1 MIRKKIIITT
11 GILLIIGILTIVYG
25 VTKGWFNKKSKASGT
40 PTVLLRVDPIPV
52 QIAENNTFSY
62 TLKANPNQN
71 LNIIGYLLTIN
82 FDNAKVQI
90 TSIEYKTGVISQDLG
105 QDTSNK
111 DTVNQ
116 LGKIN
121 IQAEISTAQGEL
133 LLQNTDV
140 NLVTISGKALITGIP
155 QLLIDNFK
163 LYQINSDSTLT
174 EVSGGVGEFSTSS
187 SSSQSSSS
195 GSVASSSSSSEQSSL
210 SSSSS
215 NASTSSSS
223 SQESVKVVIKIK
235 YRMQGVLN
243 WIANQSALTKLK
255 ILKNGVEID
264 NDSISFI
271 ASLSSD
277 YLWHGQFEQ
286 RLVPSNDYVFLVKP
300 DKHLQRKVCSL
311 SGRDSSTLYDCGENT
326 ITLSSNTTDLD
337 LSGLTFFAGDITGEQ
352 GIADGKVDSLDYV
365 MIQLIIQNN
374 TGKDPTKVAKAD
386 LNYDGIVDTQDAS
399 LIIEVWQKGINQDE
413 K

>member
-25 VTKGWFNKKSKASGT
+25 VTKGWFNKKSKASST
-40 PTVLLRVDPIPV
+40 PTVLLRVDPVPV
-52 QIAENNTFSY
+52 KIAENNTFSY

-174 EVSGGVGEFSTSS
+174 EISGGVGEFSTSS

-195 GSVASSSSSSEQSSL
+195 GSVASSSSSNQSA
-210 SSSSS
+210 SSSS
-215 NASTSSSS
+215 A
-223 SQESVKVVIKIK
+223 QESVEVVIKIK

-264 NDSISFI
+264 NNSISFI

-399 LIIEVWQKGINQDE
+399 LIIEVWQKGIN
-413 K
+413 

>member
-1 MIRKKIIITT
+1 MSKKNIILTFCLLIVF
-11 GILLIIGILTIVYG
+11 GILILVYG
-25 VTKGWFNKKSKASGT
+25 VMRGWFNKKSKASGT

-174 EVSGGVGEFSTSS
+174 EISGGVGEFSTSS

-195 GSVASSSSSSEQSSL
+195 GSVASSSSSNQSA
-210 SSSSS
+210 SSSS
-215 NASTSSSS
+215 A
-223 SQESVKVVIKIK
+223 QESVKVVIKIK

-399 LIIEVWQKGINQDE
+399 LIIEVWQKGIN
-413 K
+413 

>member
-25 VTKGWFNKKSKASGT
+25 VTKGWFNKKSKASST
-40 PTVLLRVDPIPV
+40 PTVLLRVDPVPV
-52 QIAENNTFSY
+52 QIAENNIFSY

-195 GSVASSSSSSEQSSL
+195 GSVASSSSSNQSA
-210 SSSSS
+210 SSSS
-215 NASTSSSS
+215 A
-223 SQESVKVVIKIK
+223 QESVEVVIKIK

>member
-174 EVSGGVGEFSTSS
+174 EISGGVGEFSTSS

-195 GSVASSSSSSEQSSL
+195 GSVASSSSSNQSA
-210 SSSSS
+210 SSSS
-215 NASTSSSS
+215 A
-223 SQESVKVVIKIK
+223 QESVKVELKIK

-243 WIANQSALTKLK
+243 WIASQSAPTKFA
-255 ILKNGVEID
+255 ILKNGTAITSTP
-264 NDSISFI
+264 NSFT

-277 YLWHGQFEQ
+277 LLWHGQIEQ
-286 RLVPSNDYVFLVKP
+286 QLLSGNDYALLIKP

-311 SGRDSSTLYDCGENT
+311 SARDSTTLYSCGQDK
-326 ITLSSNTTDLD
+326 IILSSTTTDLD
-337 LSGLTFFAGDITGEQ
+337 LSGLIFFAGDITGEQ
-352 GIADGKVDSLDYV
+352 GTSDGKVDSLDYV
-365 MIQLIIQNN
+365 MIQLIIKNN
-374 TGKDPTKVAKAD
+374 TGKDPAQVAKAD